1 MWDVIVI
8 GGGHAGCEA
17 AAASARFGA
26 RTLLLTHRI
35 ETLGE
40 MSCNPAIGGLGK
52 GHLVREV
59 DALDGVMGRMADAAG
74 IQFRLLNRSRG
85 AAVRGP
91 RAQIDRRLYREAMQ
105 AELAATPGLEILAE
119 AVEDLIVADGRIAG
133 VVGASGR
140 RFPAPRVVLTTG
152 TFLKGVIHLG
162 DQRIPAGRAGEA
174 PAIGLSDRLYALGL
188 AMGRLKTGT
197 PARLDGRTIAWDRL
211 DSQAADDV
219 PSPFSFLTDRITNP
233 QVACGVTAT
242 TPETH
247 RIIAERL
254 SESAVYG
261 GRIQGRGPRYCPSIE
276 DKVVRF
282 ADRTSHQI
290 FLEPEGLDD
299 PTVYPNGIST
309 SVSPETQDLFLR
321 TIPGLEAVRV
331 IRHGYAIEYDYVDPR
346 ELDPSLEVK
355 RLPGL
360 FLAGQINGTTGYEE
374 AAAQGLVAGLNAARS
389 ASGAD
394 PAVFGRDE
402 AYIGVL
408 IDDLVTRG
416 VTEPYRMFTSRAE
429 FRLTLR
435 ADNADQ
441 RLTDRGLGLG
451 CVGSLR
457 RAAWTQRREALAEAR
472 REAASL
478 VLTPA
483 EAARAG
489 LPVKADGQR
498 RNLTE
503 LLAYPTI
510 GFDDLARIWPQIG
523 AWSPAVREQVEIDA
537 AYAGYLDRQA
547 ADAEAFRRDESL
559 RLPASLDYG
568 AVGGLSNEIRE
579 KLSAIRPLT
588 LGQAARIEGMTPGA
602 LTALLAHAR
611 RHAA

>member
-537 AYAGYLDRQA
+537 AYSGYLDRQA